1 MVGDVSA
8 NEDYYHVIPYDQVVD
23 AVGGAFEAEDIEPTG
38 YLQLSGSGHRLF
50 GHADIPGV
58 MAEPADGDV
67 IDLGLQFQ
75 AGQTGY
81 HGIHYDVGA
90 RREVCSNGMQAFVSD
105 LHFGQTHQKPLNYT
119 LPRHAVTGIV
129 DGVTTIEDRLKQADQ
144 ETFSGIEEALL
155 VLVDYGL
162 DGYLDDPI
170 STLEDS
176 LGEELDPQQD
186 QPTLYD
192 TYNAATR
199 AITNEAELSAE
210 QRDVALDR
218 AAYLLDA
225 YGDLPEAEQLG
236 TAAIEQRVGTYVDD
250 PEVEPYWDNEEETLH
265 ELLAARSDEG

>member
-8 NEDYYHVIPYDQVVD
+8 NEDYYHVIPYGEVVD
-23 AVGGAFEAEDIEPTG
+23 AVASAFETEAVEPKG

-50 GHADIPGV
+50 GYANMPGV
-58 MAEPADGDV
+58 TAEPAEGDV
-67 IDLGLQFQ
+67 IDLGLKFQ
-75 AGQTGY
+75 AGQTGF

-105 LHFGQTHQKPLNYT
+105 LHFSQTHQNPLDYT
-119 LPRHAVTGIV
+119 LPRHAVAGIA
-129 DGVTTIEDRLKQADQ
+129 DGVDVIEDRLKQADE
-144 ETFSGIEEALL
+144 ETFTGIEEAVL
-155 VLVDYGL
+155 VLVDYGI

-170 STLEDS
+170 PTLEAS
-176 LGEELDPQQD
+176 LEAELDPQQD

-199 AITNEAELSAE
+199 AITHETDLSAE
-210 QRDVALDR
+210 RRDVALDR

-225 YGDLPEAEQLG
+225 YGELPEADQLG
-236 TAAIEQRVGTYVDD
+236 TAAIEQRVGRYVED
-250 PEVEPYWDNEEETLH
+250 PDLEPYWDDEEETLH